1 MFAIGERT
9 GVARIMCRSAGDIRF
24 RLVHTFLATNPF
36 GTLALIIV
44 SIAGEAISMRAE
56 RDPVLVKATLEA
68 GVRLIISIGVT
79 DPNSAQSMKIMI
91 DKLQNFFMT
100 FARITK
106 QLANFERG
114 ETLVQILKTRN
125 GEQVV
130 IAIGWS
136 TWTGERP
143 EESEPVIDDVEG
155 FGFVSEMMLSARSG
169 LIFFFFGGIGVGLVR
184 LVGARVINVGSLR
197 IAKGGKTTMLK
208 TGGSIAGTAILAC
221 YAGWAGAMRGGLGA
235 GRNLMATVHV

>member
-1 MFAIGERT
+1 MRNFQVSEPTCMSR
-9 GVARIMCRSAGDIRF
+9 ARRIDPSGKVSVVDREKPSGCSPSVNGQASRESCAGAAGDIRF

-36 GTLALIIV
+36 GTLALVIMSV
-44 SIAGEAISMRAE
+44 AGEAISMRAE
-56 RDPVLVKATLEA
+56 LDPVLVKATLEA

-155 FGFVSEMMLSARSG
+155 FGFVSEMMLSVRSG
-169 LIFFFFGGIGVGLVR
+169 LIFFSLAALGLV
-184 LVGARVINVGSLR
+184 LP
-197 IAKGGKTTMLK
+197 
-208 TGGSIAGTAILAC
+208 
-221 YAGWAGAMRGGLGA
+221 GWLEPE
-235 GRNLMATVHV
+235 

>member
-1 MFAIGERT
+1 
-9 GVARIMCRSAGDIRF
+9 
-24 RLVHTFLATNPF
+24 
-36 GTLALIIV
+36 
-44 SIAGEAISMRAE
+44 MRAE
-56 RDPVLVKATLEA
+56 LDPVLVKATLEA

-114 ETLVQILKTRN
+114 ETLVQILKTRD

-136 TWTGERP
+136 IWTGERP

-155 FGFVSEMMLSARSG
+155 FGFVSEMMLSVRSG
-169 LIFFFFGGIGVGLVR
+169 LIFFSLAALGLV
-184 LVGARVINVGSLR
+184 LP
-197 IAKGGKTTMLK
+197 
-208 TGGSIAGTAILAC
+208 
-221 YAGWAGAMRGGLGA
+221 GWLEPE
-235 GRNLMATVHV
+235 